1 MSEAVAEE
9 IVAVEVKA
17 RVRAPVWPALLLLAL
32 GLILGLLATFDVG
45 QLTERSFVKA
55 VAFRENVTSD
65 ALIVIAQWVTWV
77 GDAAQRTL
85 AMAVFAGWLF
95 WRKRGYA
102 ALVMLIAP
110 PLAGASSSI
119 LKEIFGR
126 ARPDVVPHLD
136 VVSNLSFPSGHATNA
151 MATYL
156 LAALLIAQIRRSLW
170 VALAIALAATIGASR
185 ILLGVHWPSDVI
197 GGWLWG
203 AAIALIGLTVA
214 QRMEAGQNAKRKPI
228 LMSRPPSGA

>member
-1 MSEAVAEE
+1 MSEE
-9 IVAVEVKA
+9 IVEVEVKA
-17 RVRAPVWPALLLLAL
+17 PAYTPVWPALLLLAL
-32 GLILGLLATFDVG
+32 TLILGLLATFDVG
-45 QLTERSFVKA
+45 QSAERSFVKA
-55 VAFRENVTSD
+55 VAFRENVTSE
-65 ALIVIAQWVTWV
+65 ALVAVMQGVTWI

-85 AMAVFAGWLF
+85 AMVVFAGWLF
-95 WRKRGYA
+95 WRKRRYA

-136 VVSNLSFPSGHATNA
+136 VVSNLSFPSGHATNV

-156 LAALLIAQIRRSLW
+156 LAALLLAQVRRSLW
-170 VALAIALAATIGASR
+170 VALAMAVAATIGASR
-185 ILLGVHWPSDVI
+185 ILLGVHWPSDVV

-203 AAIALIGLTVA
+203 AAIALVGLTVA
-214 QRMEAGQNAKRKPI
+214 RRMEAGQNANRKPI
-228 LMSRPPSGA
+228 LTSRPPSGA